1 MAKIEP
7 EVKFLQNK
15 QRNLLLAQGLSAPA
29 GPEDLYRILND
40 SSTSL
45 NSEQI
50 AQGRAAIKRLST
62 YKPPSKFQD
71 IQTYAL
77 MVDLADKIRST
88 ADAMGLRIP
97 SEPLLASFASGQVN
111 ALTIHVPKARRSLVV
126 FEDQMFTFANLFAK
140 VLGQTIVFVGEDED
154 GPEFSLEH
162 EAMAE
167 QIRSRPEILQ
177 RFWEALIAYV
187 VSGRPSEAPQYYL
200 WGPPSMIGAL
210 FREGLELFVMG
221 HEFGHIIKSHNS
233 RARQT
238 MLLLDDEEVETIEWN
253 WQQEHAADG
262 IGMVLAVGAL
272 RENYDLALS
281 FAGADL
287 FFSLLELLDRAL
299 SLLTTGDENNVRVS
313 PTHPP
318 PAARR
323 EAVHDLLYELVEKP
337 EDAEAAIALT
347 DHLREALELLWHPCR
362 DRLLTLHAQG
372 ATPDRRW
379 MTALREA

>member
-140 VLGQTIVFVGEDED
+140 VLGQTIV
-154 GPEFSLEH
+154 
-162 EAMAE
+162 
-167 QIRSRPEILQ
+167 
-177 RFWEALIAYV
+177 
-187 VSGRPSEAPQYYL
+187 
-200 WGPPSMIGAL
+200 
-210 FREGLELFVMG
+210 
-221 HEFGHIIKSHNS
+221 
-233 RARQT
+233 
-238 MLLLDDEEVETIEWN
+238 
-253 WQQEHAADG
+253 
-262 IGMVLAVGAL
+262 
-272 RENYDLALS
+272 
-281 FAGADL
+281 
-287 FFSLLELLDRAL
+287 
-299 SLLTTGDENNVRVS
+299 
-313 PTHPP
+313 
-318 PAARR
+318 
-323 EAVHDLLYELVEKP
+323 
-337 EDAEAAIALT
+337 
-347 DHLREALELLWHPCR
+347 
-362 DRLLTLHAQG
+362 
-372 ATPDRRW
+372 
-379 MTALREA
+379 